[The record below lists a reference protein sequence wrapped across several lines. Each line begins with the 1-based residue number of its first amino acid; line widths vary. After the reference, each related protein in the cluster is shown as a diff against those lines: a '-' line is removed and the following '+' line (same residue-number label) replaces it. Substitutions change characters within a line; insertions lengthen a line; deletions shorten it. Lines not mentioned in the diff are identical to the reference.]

1 MDTLRSLVN
10 QLQARK
16 KRWPEISER
25 SGVSINTLR
34 KIGMG
39 YVKNPRTKTVDKL
52 LVAVLEM
59 PQ

>member
-1 MDTLRSLVN
+1 MDTLNSLVT
-10 QLQARK
+10 QLQARR

-25 SGVSINTLR
+25 SGVSIHTLR
-34 KIGMG
+34 KIAMG
-39 YVKNPRTKTVDKL
+39 YVKDPRTQTVDKL